1 MKNLNIRKLG
11 ATLVGAT
18 MAGAAFMVPA
28 MAATAS
34 LQDYPAPF
42 VDNGNTNFLIVV
54 GQNANPGDIVGA
66 INVAVRLGA
75 ERGESVTCAGG
86 SSIVGGVEKDLTL
99 DETMASQFSTMKYN
113 KLAGYQHGTLR
124 WNSKD
129 VNFNDELKIN
139 GITFVTSLDDKD
151 LGSDIY
157 LGTSASS
164 YSEFKYSYV
173 IDDPDFNTS
182 KVNTS
187 TSTKLNIKFLGKNLE
202 ITDVEDGQITFK
214 LANEVVLGAGE
225 TTTVDSQTIKINSI
239 GQDSVSVTVGG
250 DTKIITKG
258 DEYDYGTMKVKIND
272 ILYTD
277 DVASRQVDM
286 SVGTD
291 IEKTVDDGDPMTA
304 FGEPDDTQEANWVWG
319 IENTSTSKLT
329 ISAKYNQKLLDH
341 KDSLKKVGDYFYL
354 PQNYSSVVISKLSTT
369 DYDTISGDMDTYVSI
384 NKLENG
390 DNVGSGTLDD
400 LNGFLLTSGKS
411 GTGFEVNV
419 TGSGM
424 VETDT
429 VYLLD
434 DGETAHRVIGA
445 YKDSDNKIKVFY
457 NGTAGTLNDAVTD
470 QLKLYYQD
478 ADLQM
483 TFVNNATS
491 LALTIVEG
499 VEGSIA
505 WDVDLK
511 NQMFG
516 DTQATAEAAELT
528 INSTSRGTVEEDY
541 RTLYGIIVR
550 DPKSNG
556 DSDQLELAV
565 PSEQIKATVVVQGP
579 QSTTTVTNGTAIKK
593 AVPIVDNIARLDTDS
608 GMAALTQSKNLIL
621 VGGPCVNSLTAQ
633 ALGLPAGTCGAA
645 STVPANNA
653 MIKIVNNAFAQGL
666 TALVVAGWDAEN
678 TRAACSVLQQFS
690 SYSATLTGTGVE
702 VDGTTSPTLKPL
714 AQ

>member
-11 ATLVGAT
+11 ATLLGAT
-18 MAGAAFMVPA
+18 MAASAFMVPA
-28 MAATAS
+28 MAASS

-86 SSIVGGVEKDLTL
+86 STITGGVEKELTL
-99 DETMASQFSTMKYN
+99 DETFSSQFSTMKYN
-113 KLAGYQHGTLR
+113 KLAGYQHGVLR

-139 GITFVTSLDDKD
+139 GIKFVTSVNDKD

-157 LGTSASS
+157 LGTGAST
-164 YSEFKYSYV
+164 YTDFKYSYV

-202 ITDVEDGQITFK
+202 ITDVEDGQMTFK

-225 TTTVDSQTIKINSI
+225 TTTVDTIAIKVNSI
-239 GQDSVSVTVGG
+239 GQNSVSVTVGG
-250 DTKIITKG
+250 DTKIVTSG
-258 DEYDYGTMKVKIND
+258 DEYDFGNMKVKIND

-341 KDSLKKVGDYFYL
+341 KDPLKKVGDYFYL
-354 PQNYSSVVISKLSTT
+354 PQNYSSVVVSKLSTT
-369 DYDTISGDMDTYVSI
+369 DYDTIKGDMDTYVTI

-390 DNVGSGTLDD
+390 NNAVDLTD

-419 TGSGM
+419 TGSGL

-434 DGETAHRVIGA
+434 DGAAAHRVIGA
-445 YKDSDNKIKVFY
+445 YKDTDNKIKVFY
-457 NGTAGTLNDAVTD
+457 NGTAGSLNDAVTD

-478 ADLQM
+478 TDLQM

-511 NQMFG
+511 NQMLG
-516 DTQATAEAAELT
+516 DTQGTADVAELT
-528 INSTSRGTVEEDY
+528 INATNRGTVEEDY
-541 RTLYGIIVR
+541 RTLYGFIVR

-556 DSDQLELAV
+556 DSDQLEIAV
-565 PSEQIKATVVVQGP
+565 PSEQLKATVIVQGSS
-579 QSTTTVTNGTAIKK
+579 STTTVTNGTAIKK

-645 STVPANNA
+645 STVPENNA

-666 TALVVAGWDAEN
+666 TALVVAGWEAEN

-690 SYSATLTGTGVE
+690 SYTAGLTGTGVE
-702 VDGTTSPTLKPL
+702 VDGTSSPTLKPL
-714 AQ
+714 AE

>member
-11 ATLVGAT
+11 ATLLGAT
-18 MAGAAFMVPA
+18 MAASAFMVPA

-54 GQNANPGDIVGA
+54 GANANPADIVGA

-86 SSIVGGVEKDLTL
+86 STISGGVEKDLTL
-99 DETMASQFSTMKYN
+99 DETMASQFATMKYN
-113 KLAGYQHGTLR
+113 KLAGYQHGVLR

-139 GITFVTSLDDKD
+139 GIKFVTSASDKD

-157 LGTSASS
+157 LGTDASN
-164 YSEFKYSYV
+164 YKDFKYSYI

-187 TSTKLNIKFLGKNLE
+187 SSTKLNIKFLGKDLE
-202 ITDVEDGQITFK
+202 ITSVGDGEMTFK
-214 LANEVVLGAGE
+214 IANEVVLGAGE
-225 TTTVDSQTIKINSI
+225 TTTVSSQTVKINSI
-239 GQDSVSVTVGG
+239 GQTSASVTVGG
-250 DTKIITKG
+250 DTKIITKD
-258 DEYDYGTMKVKIND
+258 DEYDFGTMKVKIND

-277 DVASRQVDM
+277 DVASRQVDL

-291 IEKTVDDGDPMTA
+291 IEKTVSDGDPMTA
-304 FGEPDDTQEANWVWG
+304 FGEPDDTQEANWIWG
-319 IENTSTSKLT
+319 IANTSTSKLT
-329 ISAKYNQKLLDH
+329 ISAVYNQKLLDH
-341 KDSLKKVGDYFYL
+341 KDPLKKVGDYFYL
-354 PQNYSSVVISKLSTT
+354 PGNYSSVVISKLSTT
-369 DYDTISGDMDTYVSI
+369 DYDEIKGDMDTFVTV

-390 DNVGSGTLDD
+390 NNAVGVDN
-400 LNGFLLTSGKS
+400 LNGLLLTSGKA

-419 TGSGM
+419 TGSGL

-434 DGETAHRVIGA
+434 DGAVAHNVIGA
-445 YKDSDNKIKVFY
+445 YKDTDNKIKVFY
-457 NGTAGTLNDAVTD
+457 NGTGLSLSTAVTD

-478 ADLQM
+478 TDLKM

-491 LALTIVEG
+491 LNLTVVEG
-499 VEGSIA
+499 VEGNIS

-511 NQMFG
+511 NQKLG
-516 DTQATAEAAELT
+516 ATQGTADTAELT
-528 INSTSRGTVEEDY
+528 INALNRGTVESDY
-541 RTLYGIIVR
+541 RTLYGFIIR

-556 DSDQLELAV
+556 DSDQLEFAV
-565 PSEQIKATVVVQGP
+565 PSEQLKATVVVQGST
-579 QSTTTVTNGTAIKK
+579 STTTITNGTAIKK

-621 VGGPCVNSLTAQ
+621 VGGPCVNTLTAQ
-633 ALGLPAGTCGAA
+633 ALGLPAGTCGNA
-645 STVPANNA
+645 STVPVNNA
-653 MIKIVNNAFAQGL
+653 MIKIVNNAFTNGL
-666 TALVVAGWDAEN
+666 TALVVAGWEADN

-690 SYSATLTGTGVE
+690 SYTAGLTGTGVE
-702 VDGTTSPTLKPL
+702 VDGTSSPTLKPL